1 MADKSIGKLTLD
13 ISDIEKK
20 INSVNEFLGKIGAN
34 VNLEDKLSKK
44 ISEALN
50 KLVAEAKKAGQEAQK
65 AIEQAT
71 SGAGANTSK
80 GNDNIK
86 EAVKLW
92 KEYYTVLR
100 QAETAYQGG
109 NAARAQ
115 ELRNEAEAIRQRAEA
130 LRKESEVQKE
140 IAAAKRQYETAY
152 SNTGNKDRL
161 NQIREETKAQQ
172 ELSKAVK
179 EVQEMKRKT
188 DQQILAQSAKS
199 EQEQLDHLV
208 NLYVKYFEYKT
219 KAVNAE
225 SSGNKA
231 GADMF
236 NGLAQNI
243 QQQIAD
249 LTQYNQELKVTA
261 ENSEKV
267 VNAQVAWQSAIT
279 ASSSK
284 EAAASMKENE
294 ASVKEYANALVA
306 LYNEQTR
313 LNNAVASGKI
323 VEGSAEY
330 DAATEKINHLEQAV
344 VKAGEKL
351 DEAGIKA
358 ANGMQS
364 VQTAADNLVQSQA
377 RMSDSSE
384 VDALARITD
393 AYNNLKNAINQ
404 YNIAKKANNEQGMNY
419 WQGEIDSQMAIVYAI
434 QQAVNSLNLE
444 AGVRDQINQKIQE
457 SVTLQNG
464 FKAGVVGSTQ
474 GANELES
481 QLTGIATRLLS
492 IMAIWR
498 MMSSLVQNMVE
509 YVSEYS
515 DKMNEIQ
522 IITQKSNAEVE
533 QLSDTYKNIAEM
545 MNVST
550 LDIAEAA
557 VYFTR
562 QGLPA
567 EEIEQRLKNVTMYAK
582 TANVE
587 FKESSEIITAV
598 VNSMNLMEQEAE
610 DGRNAT
616 QRVADVFLKV
626 GDSAATSGEEIGR
639 AMQKAAASAGAFGV
653 SFEWLASAIATV
665 SETTRQEARTIG
677 TAFNTI
683 IARLHQ
689 IKTTGYNQE
698 DETKINDVAKALS
711 KIDVA
716 LMDQYGNWRDMEDVW
731 NDVAAKWGELDG
743 KTKSYIATTMAGVKQ
758 QNVFLAAMND
768 MSKSIEEGG
777 RFWELYALAMNSA
790 GTAEEKYATWTD
802 SVAASQERLNI
813 AQEKF
818 YSILGSN
825 AIKGWNDMMAD
836 YVSMIA
842 DGAEAW
848 GSWTVIVP
856 VVTGAVFGLVVA
868 LNAAKLA
875 ATTGFAAIGSH
886 PVIAGVLTMVGVLGT
901 LITMINAAASEIET
915 QREKFDAANKAMKES
930 TDNIQKLSSFQGK
943 ANEMFDS
950 LKYSSGDAGKSIED
964 YNGLL
969 EQLASISPNAANTV
983 NALRDGMISQADA
996 ARELNGELE
1005 KLIGNQ
1011 TKIAKA
1017 EAIKKYTNWAPTE
1030 GFDDYKDLMQ
1040 YIFPKFMEDATDFH
1054 GFVSAF
1060 RQEGSKDWFKSYG
1073 HLDDYKEVASDAA
1086 KYIAYGMAEDD
1097 AWELAATQIWS
1108 KIFGTDDVENGITQ
1122 QANEAINEIVGIY
1135 ENQFNDLELGIL
1147 RDMLVKAIF
1156 GEDEILSV
1164 DEYKNMGKNIAK
1176 FLATSMEM
1184 LTSDPAMVLNAIGN
1198 NLFGQFFKHY
1208 FDDQIEKA
1216 ANDPEL
1222 VQSIS
1227 EAYSE
1232 LLAAGFTDNDI
1243 SDVLKEVPLE
1253 DWDKMVDL
1261 IKKHMAEKLRSQFG
1275 EDFMMFEIYDEEG
1288 LSDYIDLLDDLD
1300 VTAVKLMVDMADS
1313 GMTWEDFINLFTE
1326 SGGDMDAFIE
1336 KLRQMGENAA
1346 GGADGVEETTR
1357 SIADLVKGIKE
1368 VQKEYDTID
1377 KILTGISNDED
1388 IDIKDILDLSE
1399 THPGILAA
1407 ANDINSLQNA
1417 LEELKRSQGKQVLK
1431 DIQEMLE
1438 TNEEVMKNSPFAE
1451 YISEEVKTL
1460 GDLLKDPAMYDSVQ
1474 TYIDQSIGM
1483 ILAASGNLE
1492 MAGKEWA
1499 TSFMNGLFTN
1509 ANMDLANRP
1518 VIDAS
1523 ELSKAGWANAGDGI
1537 ATLFSS
1543 TVSAGNRAKGAALEW
1558 NQDVVIG
1565 LTPITKDGK
1574 VLTPDEFNSYVD
1586 DLLAGTEDMQGIL
1599 EKDKNGLGLVIDI
1612 SAVTDGDFEGAEA
1625 KMNGFLKLLHMIH
1638 AYMYEQ
1644 PENQESWL
1652 AEQVKKVSESMENDW
1667 AKNNGYAEQI
1677 NNISNALAEGGTEGV
1692 RSALEIWGSYNEEI
1706 RKSIIE
1712 TYPEL
1717 GRAIL
1722 EAQEA
1727 IDAETGSE
1735 EKASKAT
1742 EKLGKSLE
1750 KAAKYATA
1758 KNFKGTYD
1766 AIQKLQKGTISAT
1779 DAYEEFN
1786 KELKDIESAQKDV
1799 AKAQEK
1805 MADDTEITTDDVTN
1819 LAKALGLTAQQV
1831 VDDFPGALQLFEDL
1845 KLAGKEAFDE
1855 LNKEAT
1861 MKILGISEADFSNI
1875 TNGLIAVQSSAKAT
1889 IEMLKATGQWELVT
1903 EELPAD
1909 MPVFDVVDG
1918 KTVNVGTVTATGH
1931 QTLLRMKNSNPL
1943 AGGGGGSSSS
1953 SSSSGGGGGGG
1964 GGNKN
1969 KNQMTEVERMLDNM
1983 SQINDIH
1990 EYQQSYYQAQN
2001 KYYDQTGQLQGVI
2014 AYSEREIDVLNKQS
2028 AALENNV
2035 AQIEKY
2041 IAKKKAELDSLST
2054 SDDTYE
2060 EVADDLDKLQKAHQ
2074 QYTTRLIE
2082 NKTAVDQLTKSIEE
2096 QKKKIRE
2103 MEINLRNTIL
2113 QAIEDREKRTSDM
2126 LNAEIDMENIILDLI
2141 KKRYEKE
2148 RDEIIDTTNKKIEA
2162 LQEERDLLDEQL
2174 QKRKEIAEAE
2184 NKQKKLTELEL
2195 KYQRIIA
2202 DPTRLKEAKD
2212 IRKQIDDLRAEMAWD
2227 LAEEEVKA
2235 QQDSIDQQITSLDDY
2250 IEYVNNYY
2258 EDMFEH
2264 PQKLI
2269 AEMRDIIQMADE
2281 DIIAWLKKQ
2290 DDTFENSTENTQ
2302 KKMVDGWQDTLDQM
2316 HDMIKTHW
2324 EEVESI
2330 IEQGDDA
2337 IIEFLKQNTEE
2348 YRNAGKLQ
2356 AEAFVDE
2363 WKKQLDDLKKAYEEV
2378 ESMEAPDYTP
2388 IEKGESGGSSG
2399 GGGGGGSGGSG
2410 GGNGKDKTEEEEV
2423 KDHGYE
2429 FVWVT
2434 ASGRESTR
2442 SDHGYK
2448 TEAEAKNAALSD
2460 INSNQK
2466 YEIDHLPG
2474 TPGTTTYD
2482 YAYQQILDRHSQMRG
2497 SIKTYSRGGIADF
2510 TGPAWLDG
2518 TRENPERILNP
2529 YQNRLFETMVQAL
2542 ERMNRVYVP
2551 TMPSFGDVQMSG
2563 GNPVSVGD
2571 IIVNVDNLDTDDDYE
2586 ELAEKVSQVLME
2598 RIGRTTAIGGLRVQ
2612 PM

>member
-1 MADKSIGKLTLD
+1 MADKLIGKLTLD

-50 KLVAEAKKAGQEAQK
+50 KLVSEAKKAGQEAQK

-71 SGAGANTSK
+71 SGASANTSK

-115 ELRNEAEAIRQRAEA
+115 ELRNEADAIKQRAEA

-152 SNTGNKDRL
+152 SNTGNKDRI
-161 NQIREETKAQQ
+161 NQIKQEVKEQQ
-172 ELSKAVK
+172 ELAKAVK

-188 DQQILAQSAKS
+188 DQQVLAQSAKA
-199 EQEQLDHLV
+199 EQEQLDHLIS
-208 NLYVKYFEYKT
+208 LYVKYFEYKT

-225 SSGNKA
+225 SSGNNA
-231 GADMF
+231 GAGMF

-249 LTQYNQELKVTA
+249 LTQYNQELKNTA
-261 ENSEKV
+261 ENSDKV
-267 VNAQVAWQSAIT
+267 VAAQVAWQSAIT

-294 ASVKEYANALVA
+294 ASVKAYADALVA
-306 LYNEQTR
+306 LYNEQTK

-323 VEGSAEY
+323 AEGTAEY
-330 DAATEKINHLEQAV
+330 DAASQKIEHLEQAV
-344 VKAGEKL
+344 VRAGEKL
-351 DEAGIKA
+351 DQAGIKA

-377 RMSDSSE
+377 RMADSSE
-384 VDALARITD
+384 VDALGRITD
-393 AYNNLKNAINQ
+393 AYNNLKNAITQ

-419 WQGEIDSQMAIVYAI
+419 WQGEIDSQMAIVHSIQEAI
-434 QQAVNSLNLE
+434 GSLNVE

-457 SVTLQNG
+457 SITLQNG
-464 FKAGVVGSTQ
+464 FKAGVVGGVQ
-474 GANELES
+474 GASELEM

-522 IITQKSNAEVE
+522 IITQKSNAEVA
-533 QLSDTYKNIAEM
+533 QLSETYKNIAEM

-567 EEIEQRLKNVTMYAK
+567 AEIEQRLKNVTMYAK

-598 VNSMNLMEQEAE
+598 VNSMGLVEQEAE

-626 GDSAATSGEEIGR
+626 GDNAATSGEEIGR

-653 SFEWLASAIATV
+653 SFEWLTAAIATV

-689 IKTTGYNQE
+689 IRTTGYNQE
-698 DETKINDVAKALS
+698 DETKINDVAKALA

-731 NDVAAKWGELDG
+731 NDVAAKWGDLDG
-743 KTKSYIATTMAGVKQ
+743 KTKSYIATSMAGVKQ

-768 MSKSIEEGG
+768 MSKTIEEGG
-777 RFWELYALAMNSA
+777 RFWELYGLAVNSA
-790 GTAEEKYATWTD
+790 GTASEKYATWTD
-802 SVAASQERLNI
+802 SVSASQERLNI

-825 AIKGWNDMMAD
+825 VIKGWNDMMAD
-836 YVSMIA
+836 YVGMIA

-848 GSWTVIVP
+848 GSWTVILP
-856 VVTGAVFGLVVA
+856 VVTGAVLGLAVA

-969 EQLASISPNAANTV
+969 EQLCAISPNAKNTV
-983 NALRDGMISQADA
+983 DALRDGLIDQSTA
-996 ARELNGELE
+996 AKELNGELE
-1005 KLIGNQ
+1005 KLINNQ

-1017 EAIKKYTNWAPTE
+1017 EAIKKYSNWTPSE
-1030 GFDDYKDLMQ
+1030 GYNDYEDMLK
-1040 YIFPKFMEDATDFH
+1040 YIFPKFMEDASDFN
-1054 GFVSAF
+1054 GFVKMLQRES
-1060 RQEGSKDWFKSYG
+1060 SKDWFKSYG
-1073 HLDDYKEVASDAA
+1073 HLDDYNEVAKDAA
-1086 KYIAYGMAEDD
+1086 KYIAYGMATDD
-1097 AWELAATQIWS
+1097 AWELASMQIWK
-1108 KIFGTDDVENGITQ
+1108 KIFGTEDVENGITN
-1122 QANEAINEIVGIY
+1122 QAQEAIDEVVGIF
-1135 ENQFNDLELGIL
+1135 EASFDDIQTGIL
-1147 RDMLVKAIF
+1147 RDLISEAVF
-1156 GEDEILSV
+1156 GEDGILSI
-1164 DEYKNMGKNIAK
+1164 DEYRGMGKVIAK
-1176 FLATSMEM
+1176 FLATSTEE
-1184 LTSDPAMVLNAIGN
+1184 LVNNPSMVINAIGKDM
-1198 NLFGQFFKHY
+1198 FGNY
-1208 FDDQIEKA
+1208 FSMIFEDQIANA
-1216 ANDPEL
+1216 AKDNEL

-1227 EAYSE
+1227 EAYQE
-1232 LLAAGFTDNDI
+1232 LLAAGFESNDI
-1243 SDVLKEVPLE
+1243 AEVLQNVQLKE
-1253 DWDKMVDL
+1253 WDQMVDL
-1261 IKKHMAEKLRSQFG
+1261 MKKHMIDKMRSEFG
-1275 EDFMMFEIYDEEG
+1275 EEFMMLQGDFGEEG
-1288 LSDYIDLLDDLD
+1288 IDMLDDLD
-1300 VTAVKLMVDMADS
+1300 VSAVKLMLDMTRAGMSADEFLDLFIESGADMDVFIQKLSDMSRGMVEGTDEAEEETETLLETIKKLTAEIDKYDKVINTLKKGEPVDMSDLLNIADAHPEI
-1313 GMTWEDFINLFTE
+1313 MAVINDTDSLLAAMQKLKEASMSDVVKNLRNNLLGSQEFAQQQTAFDT
-1326 SGGDMDAFIE
+1326 GGKPLGEYA
-1336 KLRQMGENAA
+1336 GENGEAIQAA
-1346 GGADGVEETTR
+1346 VDQYVNQIVASFLAHSGQLQNVG
-1357 SIADLVKGIKE
+1357 
-1368 VQKEYDTID
+1368 
-1377 KILTGISNDED
+1377 
-1388 IDIKDILDLSE
+1388 KDIL
-1399 THPGILAA
+1399 G
-1407 ANDINSLQNA
+1407 NWMNSIF
-1417 LEELKRSQGKQVLK
+1417 S
-1431 DIQEMLE
+1431 
-1438 TNEEVMKNSPFAE
+1438 NSN
-1451 YISEEVKTL
+1451 V
-1460 GDLLKDPAMYDSVQ
+1460 DLLNRKAVQ
-1474 TYIDQSIGM
+1474 IGEDFATV
-1483 ILAASGNLE
+1483 LTETFTASTTGE
-1492 MAGKEWA
+1492 RGIKWDADIV
-1499 TSFMNGLFTN
+1499 MN
-1509 ANMDLANRP
+1509 
-1518 VIDAS
+1518 
-1523 ELSKAGWANAGDGI
+1523 
-1537 ATLFSS
+1537 
-1543 TVSAGNRAKGAALEW
+1543 
-1558 NQDVVIG
+1558 
-1565 LTPITKDGK
+1565 LTPITPDGK
-1574 VLTPDEFNSYVD
+1574 LMTDDEVNEYVD
-1586 DLLAGTEDMQGIL
+1586 ELLSKSHSIERLLSNDMI
-1599 EKDKNGLGLVIDI
+1599 ENGGKGLVI
-1612 SAVTDGDFEGAEA
+1612 SVGQVGEEGFDVAINNA
-1625 KMNGFLKLLHMIH
+1625 TTLAQLLHLLQE
-1638 AYMYEQ
+1638 AYYGVTEAEKTWLELQIEQ
-1644 PENQESWL
+1644 QELNASN
-1652 AEQVKKVSESMENDW
+1652 EW
-1667 AKNNGYAEQI
+1667 AKNNGYIEQLSEL
-1677 NNISNALAEGGTEGV
+1677 NNALASGGSEGV
-1692 RSALEIWGSYNEEI
+1692 KAATEIWEGYNQELQKAI
-1706 RKSIIE
+1706 LD

-1727 IDAETGSE
+1727 IDQQTGSE
-1735 EKASKAT
+1735 EKATAAT
-1742 EKLGKSLE
+1742 EKLGKSLDQ
-1750 KAAKYATA
+1750 ATKYATA
-1758 KNFKGTYD
+1758 TKFKSTYD
-1766 AIQKLQKGTISAT
+1766 AIQKMQKGAISAA
-1779 DAYEEFN
+1779 DAYEAFN
-1786 KELKDIESAQKDV
+1786 KELKDVESAQKDV
-1799 AKAQEK
+1799 SKVQEK
-1805 MADDTEITTDDVTN
+1805 MAEDTEVTTDDVTN

-1845 KLAGKEAFDE
+1845 KQAGKEAFDE

-1861 MKILGISEADFSNI
+1861 MRILGISEADFSNI
-1875 TNGLIAVQSSAKAT
+1875 TNGLIAVQNDAKAT

-1903 EELPAD
+1903 EDLPAE
-1909 MPVFDVVDG
+1909 MPVFDVVNG

-1931 QTLLRMKNSNPL
+1931 QTLLRMKNNVPL
-1943 AGGGGGSSSS
+1943 SGGGGGSSSS
-1953 SSSSGGGGGGG
+1953 KSGGGGGGGG
-1964 GGNKN
+1964 GGNK

-1990 EYQQSYYQAQN
+1990 EYQQSYYQAQS
-2001 KYYDQTGQLQGVI
+2001 KYYDQTGQLQGMI
-2014 AYSEREIDVLNKQS
+2014 SYSQREIDVLNEQS

-2035 AQIEKY
+2035 AKIEEY
-2041 IAKKKAELDSLST
+2041 IEKKKAELASLST
-2054 SDDTYE
+2054 SDATYE

-2074 QYTTRLIE
+2074 EYTLKLID

-2096 QKKKIRE
+2096 QEKAIRD
-2103 MEINLRNTIL
+2103 MEINLRTTIL
-2113 QAIEDREKRTSDM
+2113 KAIEDREKRTSDM

-2184 NKQKKLTELEL
+2184 DKQRKLNELEM

-2212 IRKQIDDLRAEMAWD
+2212 IKKQIDDLRAEMAWD

-2250 IEYVNNYY
+2250 IEYVTNYY

-2269 AEMRDIIQMADE
+2269 AEMREIIQMADE

-2290 DDTFENSTENTQ
+2290 DETFANSTENTQ
-2302 KKMVDGWQDTLDQM
+2302 KTMVDGWQETLDQM
-2316 HDMIKTHW
+2316 HDAIKTHW

-2337 IIEFLKQNTEE
+2337 IIEFLKENTED

-2363 WKKQLDDLKKAYEEV
+2363 WKKQLDDLKRAYEEV

-2434 ASGRESTR
+2434 ASGRESSR

-2448 TEAEAKNAALSD
+2448 TEEDAKNAALSD

-2466 YEIDHLPG
+2466 YEIDNLSG
-2474 TPGTTTYD
+2474 TPGTTIYD
-2482 YAYQQILDRHSQMRG
+2482 YAYQKILDRHNQMRG

-2518 TRENPERILNP
+2518 TKENPERILNP
-2529 YQNRLFETMVQAL
+2529 YQNKLFETMVQAL
-2542 ERMNRVYVP
+2542 DRMNRVYVP
-2551 TMPSFGDVQMSG
+2551 TMPNFGNMQMTG

-2586 ELAEKVSQVLME
+2586 ALAEKVSQVLME

-2612 PM
+2612 PI